1 MPTSKLKEVYSMF
14 AEWETQAKELAQI
27 RNFIEHKSF
36 KIVEIGKSGLFD
48 NGLTFVITRDEFEQ
62 KTLKLI
68 TLIRASMIY
77 LSLGINLE
85 EKKKVISN
93 PVLSIDFIGLRDE
106 YKR

>member
-1 MPTSKLKEVYSMF
+1 IEPE
-14 AEWETQAKELAQI
+14 AKKLAQI

-36 KIVEIGKSGLFD
+36 KIVEFGETGLSD
-48 NGLTFVITRDEFEQ
+48 NELTYVITRDEFER

-85 EKKKVISN
+85 EKKKIISQ
-93 PVLSIDFIGLRDE
+93 PALPIDFIELRDE
-106 YKR
+106 LKR